1 MKILLFQSLLPNCGN
16 TLWAFCHWRWV
27 SDSIHVKGWL
37 QVTTRKVGC
46 SDLSNGLTELLGQL
60 YLRLLLRNQKYSII
74 TAIAII
80 INFTITTYINFPE
93 YRILSVCLN
102 VTF

>member
-1 MKILLFQSLLPNCGN
+1 M
-16 TLWAFCHWRWV
+16 
-27 SDSIHVKGWL
+27 
-37 QVTTRKVGC
+37 
-46 SDLSNGLTELLGQL
+46 NGLTELLGQL

-74 TAIAII
+74 PAIAII
-80 INFTITTYINFPE
+80 INFTITTYTNFPE